1 MNPFSGSS
9 FYLEWFAYKS
19 ALEYAQLEQ
28 TVKNNVNRSTNLE
41 HPKSAKIWSPVDEIE
56 PNEEKPKIDLNS
68 LRHLT
73 NEHLELFLKAQ
84 SAAQTSRIVSL
95 TAPTNKNLLDHNLY
109 SQLNPL
115 LQINSELFRKE
126 PTDVSLFNNL
136 DLNTL
141 NDLSSKHAEPKK
153 PPACST
159 TSTSTGSSYKMHS
172 SSTPHFQYNS
182 FYKPGE
188 GSSKFRRNRTTF
200 SQRQLEI
207 LEKEFEKTQ
216 YPCINLREKLA
227 QITKLSEARV
237 QVSASRVY
245 KFKSRAFVCFDH
257 FTGDVDTG
265 RALCSRVLF
274 FELFYSVDTY

>member
-1 MNPFSGSS
+1 M
-9 FYLEWFAYKS
+9 
-19 ALEYAQLEQ
+19 
-28 TVKNNVNRSTNLE
+28 NRSTNLE
-41 HPKSAKIWSPVDEIE
+41 FPKNAKIWSPVNEIE
-56 PNEEKPKIDLNS
+56 QNEKKPQIDLNS

-84 SAAQTSRIVSL
+84 SAAQASRIVGL
-95 TAPTNKNLLDHNLY
+95 APPTTNQNLLDLNHNLY

-126 PTDVSLFNNL
+126 PTDTSLFNNL

-141 NDLSSKHAEPKK
+141 QDLSGKSNVKTEK
-153 PPACST
+153 PVAT
-159 TSTSTGSSYKMHS
+159 TSTSTASNYKTHS
-172 SSTPHFQYNS
+172 LSTPHFQYNS
-182 FYKPGE
+182 LYKPGE

-207 LEKEFEKTQ
+207 LEKEFETCQ

-237 QVSASRVY
+237 QVSTEQNSNLVHSVL
-245 KFKSRAFVCFDH
+245 FEHS
-257 FTGDVDTG
+257 TGDVDSG
-265 RALCSRVLF
+265 RSKFLF
-274 FELFYSVDTY
+274 EVFS

>member
-1 MNPFSGSS
+1 M
-9 FYLEWFAYKS
+9 EWFAYKS

-28 TVKNNVNRSTNLE
+28 TAKHNVTGTSLE
-41 HPKSAKIWSPVDEIE
+41 CPKSTKIWSPVDEIE
-56 PNEEKPKIDLNS
+56 QNEEKPKIDLNS

-73 NEHLELFLKAQ
+73 NEHLELFLKTQNASQ
-84 SAAQTSRIVSL
+84 PNRMTSLPVP
-95 TAPTNKNLLDHNLY
+95 ANKGLLDLNHNLY

-115 LQINSELFRKE
+115 LQINGELFRKE
-126 PTDVSLFNNL
+126 PTDASLFNNL
-136 DLNTL
+136 DLTL
-141 NDLSSKHAEPKK
+141 HDLSSKHVEQPKK
-153 PPACST
+153 SPACSS
-159 TSTSTGSSYKMHS
+159 TSTSSNYKLH
-172 SSTPHFQYNS
+172 STPASHFQYHHN

-237 QVSASRVY
+237 QVR
-245 KFKSRAFVCFDH
+245 KIE
-257 FTGDVDTG
+257 T
-265 RALCSRVLF
+265 
-274 FELFYSVDTY
+274 